1 VVQIFR
7 LLIAALLVFVVV
19 TVAAFRYLEW
29 WQALIASALTFVVLT
44 YGAKLL
50 IRYAIGRITG
60 GLDLTKGIEGFAT
73 SMFRTKSRVLKN
85 ATVDVHAVR
94 PVSSPEDVDY
104 SEDAGG
110 PQPERN
116 WYAFDVTIF
125 PDGKSHSPMQFWDV
139 DDLLLIPADAEVT
152 EGMESLGSSE
162 EYGLHDLRLVRDG
175 DVSTPEENKFHGPQ
189 RLKFSAGISKA
200 VREVKFR
207 YYFEAFGRVRLPD
220 SLSPALTAPAG
231 G

>member
-1 VVQIFR
+1 VVQVFR
-7 LLIAALLVFVVV
+7 LLVAALLVFVVV

-29 WQALIASALTFVVLT
+29 WQALIASVLTFVLLT
-44 YGAKLL
+44 YGAKIL

-85 ATVDVHAVR
+85 ATVDVHTVR
-94 PVSSPEDVDY
+94 PVSSPEDADY
-104 SEDAGG
+104 SEDDGE

-116 WYAFDVTIF
+116 WYAFDVTVF
-125 PDGKSHSPMQFWDV
+125 PDSKSHSPMQFWDA
-139 DDLLLIPADAEVT
+139 DDLLLVPADAEVT
-152 EGMESLGSSE
+152 EAMESLGSSE

-175 DVSTPEENKFHGPQ
+175 DVSPPDENKFHGPQ
-189 RLKFSAGISKA
+189 RLRFVAGISKPI
-200 VREVKFR
+200 REVKFR
-207 YYFEAFGRVRLPD
+207 YYFEAFGRIRLPD
-220 SLSPALTAPAG
+220 ALSPAPIAPAG